1 MGLQI
6 RVKVSHRSFPIAQ
19 WLRFCVS
26 NARGHEFDLLLEEL
40 RSHMPHGMAKKQI
53 EWKELKTEKT
63 NTTVSFVCEGI
74 TRTSTPTPK
83 ASFSFQE
90 DRD

>member
-6 RVKVSHRSFPIAQ
+6 QVKVSHRTFPTVQ

-40 RSHMPHGMAKKQI
+40 RSHMPRGTAEKFIKITEFISMKI
-53 EWKELKTEKT
+53 LSNESNSIILK
-63 NTTVSFVCEGI
+63 G
-74 TRTSTPTPK
+74 
-83 ASFSFQE
+83 
-90 DRD
+90 